1 MKGVTRAFGRA
12 LQAGCYPVAL
22 GRQPGQHAP
31 MNRWLLVGAVNGLL
45 AVAAGAFAAH
55 GLEGR
60 VAPRMLEIFQTAAQY
75 HLIHALAIVGT
86 SLIRGPGAK
95 RAAIAAWLFTG
106 GIVLFSGSLYFLVL
120 ANSTALVLATPL
132 GGVSLLAA
140 WAALAFA
147 ALKYE

>member
-1 MKGVTRAFGRA
+1 
-12 LQAGCYPVAL
+12 
-22 GRQPGQHAP
+22 
-31 MNRWLLVGAVNGLL
+31 MNRWLLVGAVNGFL

-60 VAPRMLEIFQTAAQY
+60 VSLRALEIFQTAAQY
-75 HLIHALAIVGT
+75 HLTHALAIVAA
-86 SLIRGPGAK
+86 SLVRGPGAG
-95 RAAIAAWLFTG
+95 RASFAAWLFLA

-132 GGVSLLAA
+132 GGVSLLAG

-147 ALKYE
+147 ALKHE